1 MEAELLYMKTYA
13 NFNFVFQ
20 KLLYQ
25 HLKHQDNSEIQKKTG
40 AELLPKS
47 FDQAS
52 SSVDGDSHNLFL

>member
-1 MEAELLYMKTYA
+1 MEAELLYMKMYA
-13 NFNFVFQ
+13 NFNFAFQ
-20 KLLYQ
+20 KLLHQ

>member
-1 MEAELLYMKTYA
+1 MEAELLYMRMYA

>member
-1 MEAELLYMKTYA
+1 MEAELLYMKIYA

>member
-1 MEAELLYMKTYA
+1 MYA

>member
-1 MEAELLYMKTYA
+1 MEAELLYMKMYA

-47 FDQAS
+47 FDQSS

>member
-1 MEAELLYMKTYA
+1 MEAELLYMKMYA

-25 HLKHQDNSEIQKKTG
+25 HLKHQDNSQIQKKTG

>member
-1 MEAELLYMKTYA
+1 MEAELLYMKMYA

-20 KLLYQ
+20 KLSYQ